1 MKSLFNT
8 AERNEIIERIAS
20 INDNSEKQWGKMSA
34 AQMLSHCQQP
44 IRIGIGDLKLST
56 NLLFMILGPF
66 IKKKLMKEEPFDKH
80 LPTHK
85 DFIIKEEPSSL
96 TDERQKLID
105 LVNALNDK
113 KDNLAV
119 KHPIFGKMSPQQWDS
134 LNWKHLDHH
143 LRQFG
148 A

>member
-1 MKSLFNT
+1 MKSLFNK
-8 AERNEIIERIAS
+8 EDRKEITDRIAL
-20 INDNSEKQWGKMSA
+20 INENSERQWGKMSA

-44 IRIGIGDLKLST
+44 IKVGVNELKLST
-56 NLLFMILGPF
+56 NLLFMILGPL
-66 IKKKLMKEEPFDKH
+66 IKKKLMKEIPFDKN

-85 DFIIKEEPSSL
+85 DFIIKDEPSL
-96 TDERQKLID
+96 VDERQKLID
-105 LVNALNDK
+105 LVNDFNAK
-113 KDNLAV
+113 KDQLAA

-148 A
+148 V